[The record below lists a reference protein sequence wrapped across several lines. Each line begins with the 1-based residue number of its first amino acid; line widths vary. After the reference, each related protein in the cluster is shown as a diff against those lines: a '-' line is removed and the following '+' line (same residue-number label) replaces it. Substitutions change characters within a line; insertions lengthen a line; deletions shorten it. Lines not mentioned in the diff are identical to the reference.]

1 MGILKRLSFK
11 DQAFQLR
18 ETAILEATTRIL
30 STKGFDLM
38 TMDDVATEVGI
49 SKPVLYKHFKSKEE
63 LAGAA
68 MIGLLDGAIAELD
81 AQAEDGQPVDR
92 IAGLLAWAIRLRL
105 AGGMPLLP
113 STSSHVRA
121 MLMRNLG
128 YVAAAVK
135 FHNRMKKIVRDARK
149 LGQLRKELPEDVLLF
164 SFYARTCDPAVD
176 YLRLYAKLDD
186 DEIVRHMVQ
195 VSLQGIATP
204 SP

>member
-1 MGILKRLSFK
+1 MGIIQRLSFK
-11 DQAFQLR
+11 DQTFQLR
-18 ETAILEATTRIL
+18 EQAILQATTRIL

-49 SKPVLYKHFKSKEE
+49 SKPVLYKHFKSKED

-68 MIGLLDGAIAELD
+68 MIGLLDGALAELD
-81 AQAEDGQPVDR
+81 AQPADMRPVDR
-92 IAGLLAWAIRLRL
+92 IAALLGWAIRLRL

-113 STSSHVRA
+113 STSSHVRS

-135 FHNRMKKIVRDARK
+135 FHSRMGKVVREGRK
-149 LGQLRKELPEDVLLF
+149 LGQLRKELPEEVLLF

-176 YLRLYAKLDD
+176 YLRLYSKLDD
-186 DEIVRHMVQ
+186 DAIVRHMVQ
-195 VSLQGIATP
+195 VSLQGIATS